1 MSVLIGV
8 MLAVLAVSVA
18 IYPFLMERFRLPRPP
33 SLGFSTGVGQQG
45 LETILEEIKILKLEY
60 QLGAI
65 NDAEYNNRL
74 ATYRL
79 QAAAALRNS
88 EQSKESHDLSLE
100 EEIMEARRLLGGLG
114 VVGSTDGSPELDIE
128 EVPKQ

>member
-8 MLAVLAVSVA
+8 MLAILAVSVA

-33 SLGFSTGVGQQG
+33 SLGFLTGVGQEG
-45 LETILEEIKILKLEY
+45 LESILEEIKILQLEH

-65 NDAEYNNRL
+65 NDAEYNKRL
-74 ATYRL
+74 ADYRL

-88 EQSKESHDLSLE
+88 EQSKESRDISLE
-100 EEIMEARRLLGGLG
+100 EEITAARGLLGGLG
-114 VVGSTDGSPELDIE
+114 WVGSADEAPEPDVKE
-128 EVPKQ
+128 APMQ